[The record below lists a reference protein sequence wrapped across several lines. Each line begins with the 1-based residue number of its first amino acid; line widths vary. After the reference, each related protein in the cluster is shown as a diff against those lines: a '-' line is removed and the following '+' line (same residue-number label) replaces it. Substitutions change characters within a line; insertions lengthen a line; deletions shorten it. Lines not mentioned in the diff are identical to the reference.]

1 MSSQDTMTRELALR
15 IGLAARALPDT
26 DAKGLFNI
34 LTESLGF
41 PLTEEK
47 IAGITLPFLKA
58 AHAGVLSFI
67 DESILLQTITILK
80 TDIETGKPVKPSI
93 QSYQDG
99 DLPNSIRIAFAS
111 NDYYTVDGH
120 FGSCQ

>member
-67 DESILLQTITILK
+67 D
-80 TDIETGKPVKPSI
+80 
-93 QSYQDG
+93 
-99 DLPNSIRIAFAS
+99 
-111 NDYYTVDGH
+111 
-120 FGSCQ
+120 